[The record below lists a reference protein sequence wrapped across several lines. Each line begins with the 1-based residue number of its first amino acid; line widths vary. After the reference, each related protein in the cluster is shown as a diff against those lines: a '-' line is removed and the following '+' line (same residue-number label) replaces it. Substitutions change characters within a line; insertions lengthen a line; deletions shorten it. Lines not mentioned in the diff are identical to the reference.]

1 MQRLR
6 WLFTYFEHNY
16 YRFHSTG
23 IVGHYKNTHARFC
36 RDEQYY
42 TPAARSS
49 WRQKGRNFEF
59 PFISMSHSAYITLR
73 IIMPFCKS
81 YHMPFPRKPIP
92 SFSPTSLSFFTIC
105 RSSTVFYSFVRNSN
119 FVVSE
124 ITTIKKIPYKSAFN
138 VIFPLYL
145 NWPQSLRN

>member
-1 MQRLR
+1 MRKIKMARNWFGRICVVFFETTKFEFENWCWITNKTYRMQRLR

-42 TPAARSS
+42 TPAARSN

-81 YHMPFPRKPIP
+81 CHMPFPRKPIP
-92 SFSPTSLSFFTIC
+92 SFSPTRLSFFFYLSLI
-105 RSSTVFYSFVRNSN
+105 YSF
-119 FVVSE
+119 
-124 ITTIKKIPYKSAFN
+124 
-138 VIFPLYL
+138 L
-145 NWPQSLRN
+145 